1 MNKKIRDTLFGIF
14 VFLFVTITIVLS
26 LYATGY
32 RFNFTWPLR
41 LDLMLV
47 KTGTLALDSKPS
59 GAKITITSETKIS
72 STFPFLKSK
81 KDQVTPI
88 KIKNLLPGEY
98 TVTFNLDN
106 YWPYEKKLRVNPEQ
120 TTFLEDVIL
129 FKKSLPLNVYST
141 KAQDIS
147 YSLNG
152 NYIWLKNDNLII
164 NAKTEE
170 VAARL
175 DNKKSHWVGNGKQV
189 LNGSKLINLDSGNV
203 FDYQNIIGNV
213 DEVQMSNNNSFL
225 VYLSNNNLAAYNN
238 TTKTTILIPNSGSII
253 NYELINNTVV
263 IVALE
268 KGKTEIKLFDLN
280 SKTFLN
286 STELLS
292 SKSFTLSQDNAKTPI
307 LIDNEH
313 KIIYLLATS
322 GNDSII
328 KEIIRGGTIF
338 KWLDNNKLAYTVESE
353 IYIYDLAQSKSY
365 LITRLGERINSL
377 VWSSNNYLIYSTENN
392 IGTINLA
399 EAGNDT
405 TMLWQGNDISS
416 LYFDDKNGILYFSG
430 AIGKQSGLYKMALR

>member
-1 MNKKIRDTLFGIF
+1 MTKKIRDTLFGIF

-72 STFPFLKSK
+72 SGFPFLKSK

-106 YWPYEKKLRVNPEQ
+106 YWPYEKKLKVYPEQ
-120 TTFLEDVIL
+120 TTFLEDIIL
-129 FKKSLPLNVYST
+129 FKKSLPLNVYLA
-141 KAQDIS
+141 KAQNIS
-147 YSLNG
+147 YSPNG

-164 NAKTEE
+164 SAKTEQ
-170 VAARL
+170 VAAHL
-175 DNKKSHWVGNGKQV
+175 DNKKNHWAGNGKQII
-189 LNGSKLINLDSGNV
+189 NGSKLINLDNGNI

-213 DEVQMSNNNSFL
+213 SEVQMSSNNDFL
-225 VYLSNNNLAAYNN
+225 VYLTDNNLAAYNN
-238 TTKTTILIPNSGSII
+238 TTKTTTLIPNSDSII
-253 NYELINNTVV
+253 NYELINNIVV
-263 IVALE
+263 IIASE
-268 KGKTEIKLFDLN
+268 KGQTKIKLFDLN
-280 SKTFLN
+280 SKSFLN
-286 STELLS
+286 SIELLS
-292 SKSFTLSQDNAKTPI
+292 SKSFTLNQDNAKTPI

-313 KIIYLLATS
+313 KIIYLLAIS
-322 GNDSII
+322 GSDPII

-353 IYIYDLAQSKSY
+353 IYIYDSSQSKSY

-377 VWSSNNYLIYSTENN
+377 VWSSKNYLIYSTENI

-399 EAGNDT
+399 AAGNDT
-405 TMLWQGNDISS
+405 TILWQGSDISS
-416 LYFDDKNGILYFSG
+416 LYLDDRNGILYFSG